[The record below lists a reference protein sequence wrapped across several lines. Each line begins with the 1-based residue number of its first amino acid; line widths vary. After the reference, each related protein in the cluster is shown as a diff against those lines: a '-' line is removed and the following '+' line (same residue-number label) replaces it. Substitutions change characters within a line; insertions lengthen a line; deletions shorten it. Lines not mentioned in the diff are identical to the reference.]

1 MIGWSVVGALG
12 RWSVIGGRLVGGW
25 LVGGFK
31 ETLQA
36 TASESSWANKV
47 GENQKNCW
55 NMENAPRCGIFFSN
69 KM

>member
-12 RWSVIGGRLVGGW
+12 RWSVIGGRLVGGG

-36 TASESSWANKV
+36 TASESS
-47 GENQKNCW
+47 
-55 NMENAPRCGIFFSN
+55 
-69 KM
+69 